1 MKSDINKAEKKKQL
15 GRPHK
20 AIDEKVLANL
30 SQIGCT
36 QEEIGS
42 IVGIS
47 ARTLQRRFADLLE
60 VNKNKGKASLRK
72 RMYEKAMKGNDKL
85 LIWLSKNYL
94 NMVDK
99 VHTTSTTEPLPLIIE
114 AQAEEVKDINGKTYK
129 GTSIGRRP
137 NTSSMNKNKRRL
149 GGAKKYRGQG
159 R

>member
-1 MKSDINKAEKKKQL
+1 MKSDKNKTTKAEKRQPV
-15 GRPHK
+15 GRPK
-20 AIDEKVLANL
+20 KNIDIEILANL

-60 VNKNKGKASLRK
+60 INKNKGKASLRK

-114 AQAEEVKDINGKTYK
+114 AQAEEVKDLNGKE
-129 GTSIGRRP
+129 
-137 NTSSMNKNKRRL
+137 KR
-149 GGAKKYRGQG
+149 
-159 R
+159 

>member
-72 RMYEKAMKGNDKL
+72 KMFDKAVKKDNTMMQ
-85 LIWLSKNYL
+85 IFLSKNML
-94 NMVDK
+94 GMSDK
-99 VHTTSTTEPLPLIIE
+99 VQQTNVTEPLPLIIE
-114 AQAEEVKDINGKTYK
+114 AQAEEIDGKEK
-129 GTSIGRRP
+129 G
-137 NTSSMNKNKRRL
+137 
-149 GGAKKYRGQG
+149 
-159 R
+159 

>member
-85 LIWLSKNYL
+85 LIWLSKNML
-94 NMVDK
+94 GMSERIHN
-99 VHTTSTTEPLPLIIE
+99 TNTTEPLPLIIE
-114 AQAEEVKDINGKTYK
+114 AKADWI
-129 GTSIGRRP
+129 
-137 NTSSMNKNKRRL
+137 
-149 GGAKKYRGQG
+149 
-159 R
+159 